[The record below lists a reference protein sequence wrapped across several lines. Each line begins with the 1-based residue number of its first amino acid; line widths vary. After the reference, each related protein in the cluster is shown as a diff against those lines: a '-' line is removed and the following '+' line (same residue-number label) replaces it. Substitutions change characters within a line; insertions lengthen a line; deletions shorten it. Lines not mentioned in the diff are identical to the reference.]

1 MSVSNINVS
10 DSKKKYYENPYL
22 MPNHKPSQS
31 FGNEKSRNLQL
42 SLNTT
47 SVTKHSNGIKKQ
59 DSLINIISHRSSCD
73 NEDESPQSQKQQ
85 IYQIEKQKAEN
96 KNKMIEDFKNF
107 IIKQHQ
113 QKNTSSNNL
122 DIFSNEN
129 KSNTIS
135 YANSI
140 LAIPS
145 FQKLKSQTSFKVNEL
160 DSKNGK
166 NIKFSE
172 DTNTVQTQNSDT
184 IPIKRKL
191 MRQNT
196 ITQAINKKLKIV
208 HKTRDQLFNEKLQLF
223 KGVSTYI
230 ETKQYLQNLNLLNK
244 KNLIFNMKK
253 NQQWNEEFNQIK
265 EKQEFNE
272 RSKMYDNCTDEDNE
286 EGEED
291 QDKSFTSQK
300 DQTISKEDQIRQKF
314 NVENP
319 NFDKNVNLLLDRA
332 HKHVVESKKVNH
344 TRQNK
349 SLNDIDQEKNMFKY
363 ISEVIQMIDP
373 QEFLDN
379 TDENQ
384 FYECLKEIL
393 QENKKLAELK
403 QEARE
408 EDQILLEQQKKK
420 YEYELLNQLYKNPQ
434 LVEHLSSEQIQ
445 EFINL
450 QIKQKFEPQAANQ
463 EHKSITEKLLGGL
476 NIDLKHTNLD
486 AKSQY
491 QEYVEKATHI
501 QKTLKRLNENM
512 FKQKWA
518 NALMKRKQEKERMRN
533 QIIKKIQNNEIEFN
547 RIDVLFPSKNKMKN
561 VKSKVNSNLEYSNG
575 GYIVRSNSIDD
586 SPKQTVHELFDENMP
601 IQNNLNHQSHRSV
614 QQDSQSNSTFTCQ
627 EGKQVG
633 FSTRD
638 IITTNSLRL
647 IDFKEP
653 DNGKQKQQSYY
664 YQTPSGYIRQVTKV
678 DLTEEEK
685 QKKQELFEKQQ
696 LKKQQE
702 QLKKEVLQNINHFNA
717 KKSSAPCLSS
727 MELPKIQSGS
737 NLNIPQSALNSPNTS
752 KSLSNYH
759 MIKDSY
765 QSKKQ
770 QIPSKASSLLA
781 SPSYKQT
788 QTQSKFIKLGNN
800 QNKKS
805 QSSQNI
811 YFNKINSFHSQMF
824 TPQKLKDKQNN
835 DKNTKSTIIKYQSS
849 HTLDSQFDVSPQK
862 SQLFN
867 MLTTI
872 QSEKKIQKKENKELE
887 QQINKI
893 QSNSSLDF
901 TNLNG
906 NQIGSMKDILDID
919 FLKFSMQKNRHIHD
933 TNIKNFLKLNN

>member
-1 MSVSNINVS
+1 MSAQNINVS
-10 DSKKKYYENPYL
+10 ESKKKYYENPYL
-22 MPNHKPSQS
+22 LPNHKPSQS

-47 SVTKHSNGIKKQ
+47 SITKHSNGIKKQ

-73 NEDESPQSQKQQ
+73 NEEESPQSQKQQ

-113 QKNTSSNNL
+113 QKNTSNNNL
-122 DIFSNEN
+122 DIFSNDN
-129 KSNTIS
+129 KSNTVS

-166 NIKFSE
+166 TIKFSE
-172 DTNTVQTQNSDT
+172 DTNTVQTQNSDS
-184 IPIKRKL
+184 IPIQRKL

-244 KNLIFNMKK
+244 KNLIYNMKK

-272 RSKMYDNCTDEDNE
+272 RSKIYDNCTDEE
-286 EGEED
+286 ELN
-291 QDKSFTSQK
+291 QSLTSEK
-300 DQTISKEDQIRQKF
+300 DLTISKEDQIKQKF

-319 NFDKNVNLLLDRA
+319 NFDKNINLLLDRA
-332 HKHVVESKKVNH
+332 HKHVVDQKKASH

-363 ISEVIQMIDP
+363 ISEVLQMIDP

-384 FYECLKEIL
+384 FYEVLKVVL
-393 QENKKLAELK
+393 QENKKLAQLK
-403 QEARE
+403 QEERE
-408 EDQILLEQQKKK
+408 EDNILLEQQKKK
-420 YEYELLNQLYKNPQ
+420 YEYELLNQLYQNPQ

-445 EFINL
+445 EFINQ
-450 QIKQKFEPQAANQ
+450 QIKQKFEPHLANQ
-463 EHKSITEKLLGGL
+463 EQKSITEKLLGGL

-491 QEYVEKATHI
+491 QEYVEKANHI

-533 QIIKKIQNNEIEFN
+533 SIIKKIQNNEIEFN

-586 SPKQTVHELFDENMP
+586 SPKQTVQELFDENMP
-601 IQNNLNHQSHRSV
+601 NQNNINHQSHRSV
-614 QQDSQSNSTFTCQ
+614 QQDSQSNSTYTQ
-627 EGKQVG
+627 QDGKQVG

-638 IITTNSLRL
+638 MITINSLRL

-653 DNGKQKQQSYY
+653 DSSKQKQQSYY

-685 QKKQELFEKQQ
+685 QKKQEIFEKQQ

-727 MELPKIQSGS
+727 LELPKIQSGS
-737 NLNIPQSALNSPNTS
+737 NLNIPQSAINSPNTS
-752 KSLSNYH
+752 KSVSNYH

-765 QSKKQ
+765 QPKKQ
-770 QIPSKASSLLA
+770 LSSSKTSSLLP
-781 SPSYKQT
+781 SPDQKQNK
-788 QTQSKFIKLGNN
+788 TQSKFIKLGNDLHN
-800 QNKKS
+800 KS

-811 YFNKINSFHSQMF
+811 YFNKINSYHSQMF
-824 TPQKLKDKQNN
+824 TPQKLKYKQNI
-835 DKNTKSTIIKYQSS
+835 DKNTKSTIKCQSS
-849 HTLDSQFDVSPQK
+849 HILDSQFDVSPQK

-906 NQIGSMKDILDID
+906 NKIGSMKDILDID

>member
-1 MSVSNINVS
+1 MSAQHINIS
-10 DSKKKYYENPYL
+10 EFKKKYYENNYL
-22 MPNHKPSQS
+22 IPNYKPSQPN
-31 FGNEKSRNLQL
+31 GNEKNRNLQL

-47 SVTKHSNGIKKQ
+47 SITKHSNGMKKQ
-59 DSLINIISHRSSCD
+59 DSLINIISYRSSCD
-73 NEDESPQSQKQQ
+73 NEEESPQSQKQQ
-85 IYQIEKQKAEN
+85 IYQKEKQKAEN

-113 QKNTSSNNL
+113 QKNTSSNTL
-122 DIFSNEN
+122 DIFRNDN
-129 KSNTIS
+129 KSNTVS

-140 LAIPS
+140 TAIPS
-145 FQKLKSQTSFKVNEL
+145 FQKLKSQASFKVNEL
-160 DSKNGK
+160 NSKNNKTITYPEDK
-166 NIKFSE
+166 NTIH
-172 DTNTVQTQNSDT
+172 TQNSDS
-184 IPIKRKL
+184 IPIQRKL

-244 KNLIFNMKK
+244 KNLIYSMKK

-272 RSKMYDNCTDEDNE
+272 KTQIYDDCTDEE
-286 EGEED
+286 ELN
-291 QDKSFTSQK
+291 QSFTSQK

-319 NFDKNVNLLLDRA
+319 NFDKNINLLLDRA
-332 HKHVVESKKVNH
+332 HKHVVDQKKANH

-349 SLNDIDQEKNMFKY
+349 SLNVIDQEKQMFKY
-363 ISEVIQMIDP
+363 ISEALQIIDP

-384 FYECLKEIL
+384 FYEALKVVL
-393 QENKKLAELK
+393 QENNKLAQLK
-403 QEARE
+403 QEEKE

-420 YEYELLNQLYKNPQ
+420 YEYELLNQLYQQTQ
-434 LVEHLSSEQIQ
+434 LMEHLSSEQLQ
-445 EFINL
+445 EFIDQ
-450 QIKQKFEPQAANQ
+450 QIKQKFEPHIASQQ
-463 EHKSITEKLLGGL
+463 QKSITEKLLGGL

-491 QEYVEKATHI
+491 QEYIEKVTHI
-501 QKTLKRLNENM
+501 QKTLKRLNEEM

-533 QIIKKIQNNEIEFN
+533 SIIKKIQNNEIEFN

-575 GYIVRSNSIDD
+575 GYIVRANSIED
-586 SPKQTVHELFDENMP
+586 SPKQTVQELFDENMP
-601 IQNNLNHQSHRSV
+601 NQNTLNHQSHRSV
-614 QQDSQSNSTFTCQ
+614 QQDCQSNSISAYQ
-627 EGKQVG
+627 DGKQVG
-633 FSTRD
+633 FSSRD
-638 IITTNSLRL
+638 IITINSLKL

-653 DNGKQKQQSYY
+653 DNSKQNQQSYY

-678 DLTEEEK
+678 DLTGEEK
-685 QKKQELFEKQQ
+685 QKKQEMFEKQQ
-696 LKKQQE
+696 LKNQKG
-702 QLKKEVLQNINHFNA
+702 QLKKEVLQNIKHFNA

-727 MELPKIQSGS
+727 IDLPKIKSSS
-737 NLNIPQSALNSPNTS
+737 NQNIAQSAINSPNTS
-752 KSLSNYH
+752 KSVSNHH

-765 QSKKQ
+765 QSKRQ
-770 QIPSKASSLLA
+770 QNSSKSSSLLP
-781 SPSYKQT
+781 SPSYKQN
-788 QTQSKFIKLGNN
+788 QTQSKFIKLRNDQKN
-800 QNKKS
+800 KS
-805 QSSQNI
+805 QSSQSI
-811 YFNKINSFHSQMF
+811 YFNKINSYDRQMF
-824 TPQKLKDKQNN
+824 SPQKLKNKQSI
-835 DKNTKSTIIKYQSS
+835 DKNTKSTIKYQSS

-862 SQLFN
+862 SQLFS
-867 MLTTI
+867 MLNTI
-872 QSEKKIQKKENKELE
+872 QSEKKIQRKENKDLE

-901 TNLNG
+901 TNLTG
-906 NQIGSMKDILDID
+906 NKIGSMKDILDID
-919 FLKFSMQKNRHIHD
+919 FLKFSMQKNKHIHD